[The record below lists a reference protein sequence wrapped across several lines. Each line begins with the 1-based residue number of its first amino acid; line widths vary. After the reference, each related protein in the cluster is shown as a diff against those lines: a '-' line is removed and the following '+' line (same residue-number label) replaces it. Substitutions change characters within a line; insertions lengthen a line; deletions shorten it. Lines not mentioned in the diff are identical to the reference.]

1 MVLKFSITQKT
12 AHDQLYKDFSNRQ
25 FAKVYLFHGPSGA
38 GKLETALF
46 FSKKKLCELSDPP
59 CENCLSCKKFNLG
72 THLDFFRIS
81 LHDDKKRGRIETIRQ
96 EILPR
101 VYQKANE
108 GICKVFVFHG
118 AENITLSSFNAL
130 LKVIEEPPPNT
141 FFIFITSNL
150 YSIPITIFSRCRKVR
165 FHPLTRDMIKERLSE
180 NYEGKEEN
188 IDKLVSLN
196 FSNIESISVDQI
208 EVAEKCRDQSFN
220 FLKEAL
226 RPSDQVDPIKL
237 MNFTT
242 LKFDNSKTQRD
253 NAISFL
259 ISVRSL
265 LRDVLALQL
274 RAEDFL
280 WNVDIEEYLREISSN
295 WDQVKLANAFFI
307 LEKSIKGLQDLN
319 TNPTLTLESLV
330 HSIRSLLVE
339 R

>member
-1 MVLKFSITQKT
+1 MVLKFSISQKT
-12 AHDQLYKDFSNRQ
+12 AFDQLDKDFSSRQ
-25 FAKVYLFHGPSGA
+25 FAKVYLFHGPSRS

-46 FSKKKLCELSDPP
+46 FSKKIFCELSDPP
-59 CENCLSCKKFNLG
+59 CGNCLSCEKFDLG

-81 LHDDKKRGRIETIRQ
+81 LYDEKKKGRIETIRQ

-101 VYQKANE
+101 VYQKANQ
-108 GICKVFVFHG
+108 GTCKVFVFDA
-118 AENITLSSFNAL
+118 AENMTLSSFNAL

-141 FFIFITSNL
+141 FFFFITSNL
-150 YSIPITIFSRCRKVR
+150 YSIPITFFSRCRKVR
-165 FHPLTRDMIKERLSE
+165 FHPLSRDMIKKRLSE
-180 NYEGKEEN
+180 NYEGKEEDV
-188 IDKLVSLN
+188 DKLVSLN
-196 FSNIESISVDQI
+196 FGDIESISADQI
-208 EVAEKCRDQSFN
+208 EVAEKCREQSLN
-220 FLKEAL
+220 FLKESM
-226 RPSDQVDPIKL
+226 RSSEQVDPIKL

-242 LKFDNSKTQRD
+242 VKFDNSKTQRD